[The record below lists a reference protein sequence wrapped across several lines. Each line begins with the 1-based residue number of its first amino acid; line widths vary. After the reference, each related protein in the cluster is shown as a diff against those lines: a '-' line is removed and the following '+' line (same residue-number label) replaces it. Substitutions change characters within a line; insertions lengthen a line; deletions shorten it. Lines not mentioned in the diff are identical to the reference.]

1 MKFLFVVQGEGRGH
15 MTQAIAL
22 HQILTRQGHEICA
35 VMVGRSRSRM
45 IPEFLVKRI
54 AAPISSFWSPNFK
67 VDAKRRGV
75 SVIGTATD
83 NLIRLPAFARSIVA
97 LRRAVRLYEP
107 DVIVNLF
114 EPLTAIYRTL
124 WRPKPKMVCIAHQYL
139 MLHPGFVFPAELRI
153 ARWALLAYIRL
164 TSWGADMRLA
174 LSFRA
179 MPDFPKR
186 KLTVTP
192 PLMRAEV
199 KTLKATTQDFIL
211 AYVLNDGYADELAA
225 SHRSCPDIKV
235 LGFWDRQ
242 GVPETFQLQENMTFQ
257 QLDDIAFLDAMSRC
271 RGLISTAGFESICEA
286 MYLGK
291 PVYMVPVKNQI
302 EQHCNAIDA
311 CQAGAGQ
318 WGFEF
323 DVTRLQE
330 CIEVHPGESEEFR
343 RWADSAESVFADLLT
358 RVVADDPNSGS
369 RMNS

>member
-35 VMVGRSRSRM
+35 VMVGRSRSRL
-45 IPEFLVKRI
+45 IPEFLTKRI

-75 SVIGTATD
+75 SILGTASD
-83 NLIRLPAFARSIVA
+83 NLIRLPAFARSIMA
-97 LRRAVRLYEP
+97 LRRAVRLHKP

-114 EPLTAIYRTL
+114 EPLTAIYKTL

-139 MLHPGFVFPAELRI
+139 MLHPEFIFPAEVRI
-153 ARWALLAYIRL
+153 ARWALLTYTRL

-174 LSFRA
+174 LSFRP
-179 MPDFPKR
+179 MPDIPRR
-186 KLTVTP
+186 KLTVAP

-199 KTLKATTQDFIL
+199 KALKATTQDFIL

-225 SHRSCPDIKV
+225 SHRCCPDIKI
-235 LGFWDRQ
+235 LGFWDRK
-242 GVPETFQLQENMTFQ
+242 GVPETYQFRENMTFR

-291 PVYMVPVKNQI
+291 PVYVVPVRNQI

-323 DVTRLQE
+323 DVARFQE
-330 CIEVHPGESEEFR
+330 YIEGHPGKSEEFR
-343 RWADSAESVFADLLT
+343 RWADSTTSVFTELLT
-358 RVVADDPNSGS
+358 RAVTGDPKHGS
-369 RMNS
+369 QA